1 MLNLTTHDA
10 IAISVDTI
18 SVQILLQARTT
29 ERENSELEKIG
40 GEIERYVENL
50 ASRSLDEITD
60 EMAKIKLKYVNK
72 VCGFV
77 VGYSLEGVCHK
88 DFRMMP
94 KYIIQPGTSHKQNSN
109 SKSIF

>member
-1 MLNLTTHDA
+1 MME
-10 IAISVDTI
+10 
-18 SVQILLQARTT
+18 T
-29 ERENSELEKIG
+29 ENPELEKIG

-50 ASRSLDEITD
+50 ASRFLDEITY

-72 VCGFV
+72 VDGFV
-77 VGYSLEGVCHK
+77 VWYFLEGVCQK

-94 KYIIQPGTSHKQNSN
+94 KCTIQPGTSHKQNSN